1 MAGALRNS
9 ASLASSHLSRLQDT
23 TAASLVE
30 FAIAL
35 PLLVVLVVGIFDFGG
50 AFNAKQELNNA
61 MREAARF
68 GAAQPTNDLGNTG
81 TVPASVDAIRV
92 LVDSYLQASRINDCA
107 LSTAVGALAATNI
120 WTFTTTSS
128 GGCVG
133 TMTLTIVRGFS
144 DAGAG
149 NGGGCGLVA
158 NNYGTPNPINGLNIP
173 CTRVTISYPYQWH
186 FNSVI
191 QLVVPG
197 ASYGAFLQI
206 QTDAVVP
213 NMN

>member
-1 MAGALRNS
+1 MACALRNPVS
-9 ASLASSHLSRLQDT
+9 RASSHLTRLQDAR
-23 TAASLVE
+23 AASLVE

-68 GAAQPTNDLGNTG
+68 GAAQPTNDLGNSDL
-81 TVPASVDAIRV
+81 PASVDAIRV

-107 LSTAVGALAATNI
+107 LSTAIGTAAATNI

-144 DAGAG
+144 NPGAG